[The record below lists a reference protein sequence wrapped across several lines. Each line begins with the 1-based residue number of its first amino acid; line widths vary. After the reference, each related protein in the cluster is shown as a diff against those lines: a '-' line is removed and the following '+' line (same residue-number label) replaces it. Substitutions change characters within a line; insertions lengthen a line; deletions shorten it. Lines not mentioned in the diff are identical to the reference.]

1 MNITV
6 YVVTYKNDIILNEWL
21 LASLAESR
29 YPKGKV
35 RLHIQNNFSGMVAID
50 EPYRSLIDHIHHN
63 TVRLDRSLGHL
74 ARDWNH
80 GIMHGFVDLK
90 NPRSDMVM
98 LLQNDTKLTSDWY
111 EKVCGVMRGNYF
123 ASYGAGDQ
131 CVLIRPECIKK
142 VGMFDERFC
151 DIYLQE
157 GDYFLRCIW
166 RIPMHA
172 SINDDHHVRTHRPM
186 PDSCPVVKTETGLQR
201 REEYHT
207 YSPEKKISAEF
218 WNKKWPFY
226 DRPWGSS
233 WELAKSVSQSGS
245 PLVPMHI
252 MYPYFERDI
261 DQSVYRQWS
270 PFKLA

>member
-1 MNITV
+1 
-6 YVVTYKNDIILNEWL
+6 
-21 LASLAESR
+21 
-29 YPKGKV
+29 
-35 RLHIQNNFSGMVAID
+35 
-50 EPYRSLIDHIHHN
+50 
-63 TVRLDRSLGHL
+63 
-74 ARDWNH
+74 
-80 GIMHGFVDLK
+80 
-90 NPRSDMVM
+90 
-98 LLQNDTKLTSDWY
+98 
-111 EKVCGVMRGNYF
+111 MRGNYF

-261 DQSVYRQWS
+261 DKNVYENWS
-270 PFKLA
+270 SFKLQ